1 MSKTHVISKFRFLEC
16 GKAPPKGSRF
26 KGTIS
31 TASLLDWYEYTGREK
46 AADRKK
52 ERGMHE
58 GGLLGYTSQ
67 DDTTRTFS
75 SDGWLTKD
83 KMPGFKKKIAKAFHK
98 DGDICWDTVVSLKDY
113 QDSFQSNMNDVNDYA
128 AIVSKSL
135 PGYFKS
141 IGLDPDN
148 MIWWMNYHNNKKN
161 PHMHIVFMEK
171 VHTRTRGKLAQK
183 YLDKYKSTWLKELGL
198 RQEFTKR
205 YGKAP
210 KDVFREKDA
219 LRKTLISG
227 LDMRFHDQLL
237 HSFYTTIPKK
247 GRLSYNSKNMKP
259 YRRQLNLIIRSLLQD
274 EEIRPTYEE
283 WLGKVEMLDDL
294 QNTLANEKIS
304 HFKKTELDKLY
315 TRIGNMILGHAKYK
329 ETECKQGY
337 DLWFSKQNIRYQDE
351 QIYRIKLQDRAACID
366 LPSDAALFL
375 DERGFYHVE
384 IEQDKSYTLHRYAKN
399 LDAWKDISETD
410 TLQIDRDTLFRY
422 MHAKDISL
430 SEGEPKIFVGQDS
443 RISLM
448 DGTDETA
455 VPLLTDDPK
464 EIPPD
469 PQKSLHARSEDP
481 PARMGMRKRSK
492 VIHKQKLSAVLKKG
506 SKRILHQ
513 DAQEKERDL
522 ERFIREYEEQQI
534 RSEERGKEYI

>member
-1 MSKTHVISKFRFLEC
+1 MSKAHVISKFRFLEC

-52 ERGMHE
+52 EHSMHE

-67 DDTTRTFS
+67 DDTTCTFS

-113 QDSFQSNMNDVNDYA
+113 QDSFQSNMYDVNDYA

-469 PQKSLHARSEDP
+469 PQKSLHARSEGP

>member
-1 MSKTHVISKFRFLEC
+1 MSKAHVISKFRFLEC

-274 EEIRPTYEE
+274 EEIRPAYEE
-283 WLGKVEMLDDL
+283 WLDKVEMLDDL

-315 TRIGNMILGHAKYK
+315 SRIGNMILGHAKYK

-469 PQKSLHARSEDP
+469 PQKSLHARSEGP
-481 PARMGMRKRSK
+481 PARMGMRKKSK

>member
-1 MSKTHVISKFRFLEC
+1 MSKAHVISKFRFLEC

-31 TASLLDWYEYTGREK
+31 TESLLDWSEYTGREK
-46 AADRKK
+46 AADRRK
-52 ERGMHE
+52 ERSMHE

-75 SDGWLTKD
+75 SDGWLTKE
-83 KMPGFKKKIAKAFHK
+83 KMAGFKKKIAKAFCK
-98 DGDICWDTVVSLKDY
+98 DGDICWDTVISLKNY
-113 QDSFQSNMNDVNDYA
+113 QDSFQSNMYDVNDYA
-128 AIVSKSL
+128 AIVSKLL

-183 YLDKYKSTWLKELGL
+183 YLDKYKSIWLKELGL
-198 RQEFTKR
+198 RQEFAKTYK
-205 YGKAP
+205 KDP
-210 KDVFREKDA
+210 KDIFKEKDA
-219 LRKTLISG
+219 LRKTLISRI
-227 LDMRFHDQLL
+227 DMSFNDQLL
-237 HSFYTTIPKK
+237 HSFYTTLPKK
-247 GRLSYNSKNMKP
+247 GRLSYNSKHMKP

-274 EEIRPTYEE
+274 EEIGKVYEQ
-283 WLGKVEMLDDL
+283 WLNKVEMLDDF

-315 TRIGNMILGHAKYK
+315 TRLGNMILEHAKYK
-329 ETECKQGY
+329 ETECKQEY

-351 QIYRIKLQDRAACID
+351 QVYRIKLHDRAACID
-366 LPSDAALFL
+366 LPSDLALFL

-422 MHAKDISL
+422 MNTKDMSL
-430 SEGEPKIFVGQDS
+430 SEGAPKISAVQDS
-443 RISLM
+443 RIALI
-448 DGTDETA
+448 DAIDETD
-455 VPLLTDDPK
+455 VQFLTDSSK
-464 EIPPD
+464 KIPND
-469 PQKSLHARSEDP
+469 SQRSTHARSEGP
-481 PARMGMRKRSK
+481 HVRMGMRKKAK
-492 VIHKQKLSAVLKKG
+492 VFHNQKLSAVLKKG

>member
-1 MSKTHVISKFRFLEC
+1 MSKAHVISKFRFLEC

-98 DGDICWDTVVSLKDY
+98 DGDICWDTVISLKDY

-469 PQKSLHARSEDP
+469 PQKSLHARSEGP

>member
-1 MSKTHVISKFRFLEC
+1 MSKAHVISKFRFLEC

-26 KGTIS
+26 KGSIS

-75 SDGWLTKD
+75 SDGWLTKE
-83 KMPGFKKKIAKAFHK
+83 KMAGFKKKIAKAFHK

-113 QDSFQSNMNDVNDYA
+113 QDSFQSNMYDVNDYA
-128 AIVSKSL
+128 AIVSKLL

-274 EEIRPTYEE
+274 EEIRPAYEE
-283 WLGKVEMLDDL
+283 WLDKVEMLDDL

-315 TRIGNMILGHAKYK
+315 SRIGNMILGHAKYK

-430 SEGEPKIFVGQDS
+430 SEGEPKIFIGQDS

-469 PQKSLHARSEDP
+469 PQKSLHSRSEGP
-481 PARMGMRKRSK
+481 PARMGMRKKLK

-506 SKRILHQ
+506 SKRIIHQ

>member
-1 MSKTHVISKFRFLEC
+1 MSKAHVISKFRFLEC

-430 SEGEPKIFVGQDS
+430 SEGEPKIFIGQDS

>member
-1 MSKTHVISKFRFLEC
+1 MSKAHVISKFRFLEC

-469 PQKSLHARSEDP
+469 PQKSLHARSEGP

>member
-1 MSKTHVISKFRFLEC
+1 MSKAHVISKFRFLEC

-183 YLDKYKSTWLKELGL
+183 YVDKYKSTWLKELGL

>member
-1 MSKTHVISKFRFLEC
+1 MSKAHVISKFRFLEC

-31 TASLLDWYEYTGREK
+31 TESLLDWSEYTGREK
-46 AADRKK
+46 AADRRK
-52 ERGMHE
+52 ERSMHE

-75 SDGWLTKD
+75 SDGWLTKE
-83 KMPGFKKKIAKAFHK
+83 KMAGFKKKIAKAFCK
-98 DGDICWDTVVSLKDY
+98 DGDICWDTVISLKNY
-113 QDSFQSNMNDVNDYA
+113 QDSFQSNMYDVNDYA
-128 AIVSKSL
+128 AIVSKLL

-183 YLDKYKSTWLKELGL
+183 YLDKYKSIWLKELGL
-198 RQEFTKR
+198 RQEFAKTYK
-205 YGKAP
+205 KDP
-210 KDVFREKDA
+210 KDIFKEKDA
-219 LRKTLISG
+219 LRKTLISRI
-227 LDMRFHDQLL
+227 DMSFNDQLL
-237 HSFYTTIPKK
+237 HSFYTTLPKK
-247 GRLSYNSKNMKP
+247 GRLSYNSKHMKP

-274 EEIRPTYEE
+274 EEIGKVYEQ
-283 WLGKVEMLDDL
+283 WLNKVEMLDDF

-315 TRIGNMILGHAKYK
+315 TRLGNMILEHAKYK
-329 ETECKQGY
+329 ETECKQEY

-351 QIYRIKLQDRAACID
+351 QVYRIKLHDRAACID
-366 LPSDAALFL
+366 LPSDLALFL

-422 MHAKDISL
+422 MNTKDISL
-430 SEGEPKIFVGQDS
+430 SEGEPKISAGQDS
-443 RISLM
+443 RISLI
-448 DGTDETA
+448 DATDETD
-455 VPLLTDDPK
+455 VQFLTDSSK
-464 EIPPD
+464 EIPHD
-469 PQKSLHARSEDP
+469 SQRSTHARSEGP
-481 PARMGMRKRSK
+481 HVRMGMRKKAK
-492 VIHKQKLSAVLKKG
+492 VFRNQKLSAVLKKG

>member
-1 MSKTHVISKFRFLEC
+1 MSKAHVISKFRFLEC

-26 KGTIS
+26 KGTVS
-31 TASLLDWYEYTGREK
+31 TVLLLDWYEYTGREK

-469 PQKSLHARSEDP
+469 PQKSLHTRSEGP
-481 PARMGMRKRSK
+481 PVRMGMRKRSK
-492 VIHKQKLSAVLKKG
+492 VIHNQKLSTVLKKG